1 MKRYPLGNHGL
12 AWVLLVLLLGSWA
25 VQTWT
30 GWQEFVA
37 QQYEHQQT
45 AEWFGDDGYVWN
57 WGRTTF
63 ENWQSEFLQLLTFVI
78 LTAYLVYKGSAE
90 SKDGD
95 DEMQETLARIE
106 RRLDE
111 LAAGRAYGGDGVARS
126 AGAPAMN
133 TTAD

>member
-12 AWVLLVLLLGSWA
+12 AWVLLALFLGSWA
-25 VQTWT
+25 LQTWT

-37 QQYEHQQT
+37 EQEEHQQT

-90 SKDGD
+90 SKDSD
-95 DEMQETLARIE
+95 DEMQESLARIE
-106 RRLDE
+106 RRLDD
-111 LAAGRAYGGDGVARS
+111 LAGTAGGAGRGAVAARAGAAPPGGD
-126 AGAPAMN
+126 
-133 TTAD
+133 